1 MVSFR
6 NLVAMKK
13 NFLLF
18 LVVLQLAACTKKPD
32 PVSGGGGSE
41 TYPALKVE
49 FANEVDGTK
58 LVLKNAYKNANG
70 DTFKVTTFRYYIS
83 NIALINDAGG
93 KYTETE
99 SYHLID
105 HAFDTTYG
113 FTMKNIP
120 EATYTKISFL
130 IGVDSLRNVSG
141 AQTGALDVNNGMF
154 WDWNT
159 GYTMVKI
166 EGETPNSDTKY
177 FTYHTA
183 GYKGENSVLRWVT
196 LTLPQPVKISKAET
210 HTLHMKTNV
219 AEIFRNPVTFNF
231 KDFSL
236 VMSTGSAAK
245 KIADNYADM
254 FTIDHI
260 D

>member
-1 MVSFR
+1 
-6 NLVAMKK
+6 MKK
-13 NFLLF
+13 VFLFLLIG
-18 LVVLQLAACTKKPD
+18 LQVVGCTKKPD
-32 PVSGGGGSE
+32 PVSGTNNTE

-49 FANEVDGTK
+49 FANEVDGK
-58 LVLKNAYKNANG
+58 PLVLKSEYKNANG
-70 DTFKVTTFRYYIS
+70 DTFKVSTFRYYIS
-83 NIALINDAGG
+83 NVSLTNDAGA

-105 HAFDTTYG
+105 HAFDTTYK
-113 FTMKNIP
+113 FTLNNI
-120 EATYTKISFL
+120 EEETYTKITFL

-154 WDWNT
+154 WDWST
-159 GYTMVKI
+159 GYTMMKI

-177 FTYHTA
+177 FTYHT
-183 GYKGENSVLRWVT
+183 GGFKGENSVLRWVT
-196 LTLPQPVKISKAET
+196 LTLPQPLKISKSAT
-210 HTLHMKTNV
+210 HILHIKTNV
-219 AEIFRNPVTFNF
+219 AEIFKNPVTFSF

-236 VMSTGSAAK
+236 VMSAGVAAK

-254 FTIDHI
+254 FSIDHI

>member
-6 NLVAMKK
+6 NLDDMKK
-13 NFLLF
+13 TFLLL
-18 LVVLQLAACTKKPD
+18 LVVLQITACTKKPD
-32 PVSGGGGSE
+32 PVGGGGTE
-41 TYPALKVE
+41 TFPAFKIE
-49 FANEVDGTK
+49 FSNQVDGK
-58 LVLKNAYKNANG
+58 PLVFKEAYKTANG
-70 DTFKVTTFRYYIS
+70 DTFKVSTFRYYIS

-105 HAFDTTYG
+105 HAFDSTHW
-113 FTMKNIP
+113 FTLKNIP
-120 EATYTKISFL
+120 EGTYTKIMFL
-130 IGVDSLRNVSG
+130 IGVDSVRNISG

-159 GYTMVKI
+159 GYTMMKL

-177 FTYHTA
+177 LTYHTA
-183 GYKGENSVLRWVT
+183 GFKGEHNVLRWVT
-196 LTLPQPVKISKAET
+196 LTLPKAVKISKSET
-210 HTLHMKTNV
+210 HTLHLTANV
-219 AEIFRNPVTFNF
+219 GEVFRTPYIISL

-236 VMSTGSAAK
+236 VTSTGAAAK

-254 FTIDHI
+254 FSIDHI
-260 D
+260 E